1 LIRRADQT
9 IDTEQI
15 AEHWDRMGQL
25 YASTHR
31 RNVSQLGGTPRDLEA
46 TALVL
51 QTVLDLLDEE
61 GFAHLTIQKIVQRSG
76 VAKTTI
82 YRRWPNVASIVMDA
96 FLSDMASVSPISVK
110 ETATETVRTSMR
122 LFARTLKTRRGQ
134 LLRALLSRAQYDQ
147 DLKEAFWLRWIKPR
161 RDAMT
166 EVLRRGVA
174 TGEFRRGLDLD
185 IVIDGFYGPIYY
197 RLLVPYA
204 DLSNSYID
212 SLAMNL
218 LRGIASK

>member
-1 LIRRADQT
+1 MKENQPI
-9 IDTEQI
+9 
-15 AEHWDRMGQL
+15 
-25 YASTHR
+25 
-31 RNVSQLGGTPRDLEA
+31 VGTYPSMAGRPRDLEA

-51 QTVLDLLDEE
+51 KTTLDLLDEE

-96 FLSDMASVSPISVK
+96 FLSDMASVSPILAK
-110 ETATETVRTSMR
+110 ETTIETVRTSMR

-166 EVLRRGVA
+166 EVLQRGVA

>member
-1 LIRRADQT
+1 MK
-9 IDTEQI
+9 
-15 AEHWDRMGQL
+15 EHQPIVETKYPSVAGR
-25 YASTHR
+25 
-31 RNVSQLGGTPRDLEA
+31 PRDLAA

-51 QTVLDLLDEE
+51 QTTLDLLDEE

-96 FLSDMASVSPISVK
+96 FLSDMASVSPISMK

-212 SLAMNL
+212 SLARNL

>member
-1 LIRRADQT
+1 MKEIQP
-9 IDTEQI
+9 
-15 AEHWDRMGQL
+15 
-25 YASTHR
+25 
-31 RNVSQLGGTPRDLEA
+31 GGGRKHPSVAGRPRDHEA
-46 TALVL
+46 TALVVK
-51 QTVLDLLDEE
+51 TAFDLLEEE

-96 FLSDMASVSPISVK
+96 FLSDMASVSPIAAK
-110 ETATETVRTSMR
+110 ETAAETVRTSMR

-134 LLRALLSRAQYDQ
+134 LLRALLSRAQYDH

-174 TGEFRRGLDLD
+174 AGEFRKGLDLD

-212 SLAMNL
+212 SLAMNVL
-218 LRGIASK
+218 KGIASK

>member
-1 LIRRADQT
+1 MK
-9 IDTEQI
+9 E
-15 AEHWDRMGQL
+15 
-25 YASTHR
+25 
-31 RNVSQLGGTPRDLEA
+31 NPPFVGTYPSVAGRPRDLAA
-46 TALVL
+46 TSLVL
-51 QTVLDLLDEE
+51 QTTLDLLDEE

-96 FLSDMASVSPISVK
+96 FLSDMASVSPIPAK

-122 LFARTLKTRRGQ
+122 LFARTLRTRRGQ

-174 TGEFRRGLDLD
+174 AGEFRRGLDLGV
-185 IVIDGFYGPIYY
+185 VIDGFYGPIYY
-197 RLLVPYA
+197 RLMVPYSE
-204 DLSNSYID
+204 LSI
-212 SLAMNL
+212 
-218 LRGIASK
+218 G

>member
-1 LIRRADQT
+1 MKDNQPI
-9 IDTEQI
+9 
-15 AEHWDRMGQL
+15 
-25 YASTHR
+25 
-31 RNVSQLGGTPRDLEA
+31 VGTRYPSVAGRPRDLEA

-51 QTVLDLLDEE
+51 KTTVDLLDEE

-96 FLSDMASVSPISVK
+96 FLSDMASVSPISAK

-212 SLAMNL
+212 SLAINL

>member
-1 LIRRADQT
+1 MKENQPI
-9 IDTEQI
+9 
-15 AEHWDRMGQL
+15 
-25 YASTHR
+25 
-31 RNVSQLGGTPRDLEA
+31 VGTPPSLAGRPRDLEA

-51 QTVLDLLDEE
+51 RTTLDLLDEE

-96 FLSDMASVSPISVK
+96 FLSDMASVSPIPAK
-110 ETATETVRTSMR
+110 GTATDTVRTSMR
-122 LFARTLKTRRGQ
+122 LFARTLRTRRGQ
-134 LLRALLSRAQYDQ
+134 LLRALLGRAQYDQ

-166 EVLRRGVA
+166 EVLRRGVE

-204 DLSNSYID
+204 ELSNSYID

-218 LRGIASK
+218 LKGIASG